1 MEIFFIV
8 YGLEI
13 FLNTQKKSSWTW
25 TQKKH
30 EIKFNNR
37 VKYGQQIAP
46 LKNQIDESMSVIA
59 FSLSLFRCDAVCD
72 ASKGC
77 LKLVIYVQLN
87 YFKLDLIIR
96 SFLRVALAFIELS
109 VEWLNRMDSVYIR
122 RLQRV
127 SPNDVDDDVQFKGFK
142 IWFFSKHPTRASESE
157 FSI

>member
-1 MEIFFIV
+1 
-8 YGLEI
+8 
-13 FLNTQKKSSWTW
+13 
-25 TQKKH
+25 
-30 EIKFNNR
+30 
-37 VKYGQQIAP
+37 
-46 LKNQIDESMSVIA
+46 MSVIA
-59 FSLSLFRCDAVCD
+59 FSLSLFICDAVCD

-109 VEWLNRMDSVYIR
+109 VEWLNRMDSVYIH

-142 IWFFSKHPTRASESE
+142 I
-157 FSI
+157 